1 MFLLAYWDI
10 LLFLG
15 GSTAL
20 RVKSEVDLHTLYVQP
35 QIKVLLQILQL
46 LYLGYTEMRLFTGSL
61 EIMETE

>member
-1 MFLLAYWDI
+1 MFLLDYWDI

-20 RVKSEVDLHTLYVQP
+20 SVKSEVDLHTLYVQP

-46 LYLGYTEMRLFTGSL
+46 FT
-61 EIMETE
+61 